1 MKKRLLTV
9 FLLTLAL
16 CLCAVLCLA
25 DTVPSISVSTLTPQY
40 NERIT
45 VTVQVSPEARPV
57 TRTVGCCGWPL

>member
-40 NERIT
+40 NE
-45 VTVQVSPEARPV
+45 SAR
-57 TRTVGCCGWPL
+57 LE